1 MLGNNFA
8 KFSTHLPTVTVH
20 QHMTDERKFEELWA
34 ELQRIGV
41 DPYAFP
47 AGITL
52 SREDALKVASTLP
65 NGAGPTAFLAAIRG
79 EQQRRAPADGEAIL
93 NE

>member
-1 MLGNNFA
+1 
-8 KFSTHLPTVTVH
+8 
-20 QHMTDERKFEELWA
+20 MTDERRFEELWE

-52 SREDALKVASTLP
+52 SREDALRVASTLP
-65 NGAGPTAFLAAIRG
+65 DGAGPTAFLAAIRS
-79 EQQRRAPADGEAIL
+79 EQQRVRSEVSGEHSAVS
-93 NE
+93 E